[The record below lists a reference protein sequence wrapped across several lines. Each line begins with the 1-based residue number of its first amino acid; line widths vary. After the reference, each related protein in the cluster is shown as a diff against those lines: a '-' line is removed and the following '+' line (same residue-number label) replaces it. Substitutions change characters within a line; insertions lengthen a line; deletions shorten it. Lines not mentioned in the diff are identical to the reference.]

1 MVQVILIVVSL
12 RHRIIEHRI
21 RKGKPSDDVRSIFT
35 ERFKVYRRQDNI
47 GIVLFC
53 FCRIGCLFRGVCLLR
68 YFYISGKISIG
79 IFTLSILVQVTE
91 HQKTAAKS
99 HQNAE

>member
-1 MVQVILIVVSL
+1 MVQIILVVVSL

-53 FCRIGCLFRGVCLLR
+53 FCRIGCLLR
-68 YFYISGKISIG
+68 YFYISGKIPIG
-79 IFTLSILVQVTE
+79 VFTFGILVQVTE
-91 HQKTAAKS
+91 HQKSAAKS
-99 HQNAE
+99 HQSAE

>member
-1 MVQVILIVVSL
+1 MVQVILVVVGL

-53 FCRIGCLFRGVCLLR
+53 FRWIGCLFRGVCLFR
-68 YFYISGKISIG
+68 YFHISGKILIG
-79 IFTLSILVQVTE
+79 IFTLGILV
-91 HQKTAAKS
+91 
-99 HQNAE
+99 

>member
-1 MVQVILIVVSL
+1 MVQVILVVVSL

-53 FCRIGCLFRGVCLLR
+53 FRWIGCLFRGGCLLR
-68 YFYISGKISIG
+68 YFHIFGKILIG
-79 IFTLSILVQVTE
+79 IFTLGILV
-91 HQKTAAKS
+91 
-99 HQNAE
+99 

>member
-1 MVQVILIVVSL
+1 MVQVIFVVVGL
-12 RHRIIEHRI
+12 RYRIIEHRI

-47 GIVLFC
+47 GIVPFW
-53 FCRIGCLFRGVCLLR
+53 FCRIGCRLRGSCLLR
-68 YFYISGKISIG
+68 YFHISGKISIG

>member
-1 MVQVILIVVSL
+1 MVQVILVVVGM

-21 RKGKPSDDVRSIFT
+21 RKRKPSDDVRSIFT

-53 FCRIGCLFRGVCLLR
+53 FRWIGCLFRGGCLLR
-68 YFYISGKISIG
+68 YFHISGKILIG
-79 IFTLSILVQVTE
+79 IFTLGILV
-91 HQKTAAKS
+91 
-99 HQNAE
+99 

>member
-1 MVQVILIVVSL
+1 MVQVILVVVSL
-12 RHRIIEHRI
+12 RHRIIDHRI

-53 FCRIGCLFRGVCLLR
+53 FRRIGCLFRGGCLLR
-68 YFYISGKISIG
+68 YFHISGKIPIG
-79 IFTLSILVQVTE
+79 VFTFGILV
-91 HQKTAAKS
+91 
-99 HQNAE
+99 